1 MVQVSVNCVTRRAA
15 GALAAQAAACATHF
29 FGARGNPTISPMI
42 SRTRLRATAIGGAL
56 AGAALLLSPAAPA
69 QSVAASPPSA
79 IAPTA
84 DSGEAIAIARAGR
97 YDDALDL
104 LRALRAAAPADA
116 GLLHDEIAVLGW
128 AERDAAVLASAAAL
142 DAERAPGFVLDIV
155 AKAARNLRRFDE
167 AALWY
172 RRALERAPDD
182 LDAALGLALT
192 EADRRDQPAAHRA
205 LDRVPASRADQPPAL
220 LARAYVAQGAGHW
233 LEALRCYE
241 QVLASEPKHA
251 GAARGYALALRA
263 LLLPTEA
270 LEFAAEHEGILS
282 EAELSRLR
290 ADEVAL
296 RVRLVTSTPYPPAQ
310 RSEGFRLALA
320 ALDESLAT
328 ITDPAALAAVRS
340 DRVIALAQANLS
352 REALAEFEL
361 LKTATPS
368 PPFEALVAA
377 GRAHLE
383 LGEADSALE
392 LLLAASAQLPSDVE
406 VRFDLVFA
414 YLAADEPRN
423 ALRVA
428 DALTRELPP
437 LTTGPGAVV
446 TKGNPVALRAELVAA
461 LADAYTDRLALA
473 QRRLET
479 LLAAA
484 PNNAEARQELANVY
498 RWRGWLDRSQSEYRQ
513 VLAVNPDALGARAG
527 YAHARLDAAAYGEV
541 ERAVGELERLD
552 AANPTVRRLAERW
565 DVERRSELRLDAADS
580 RSSGTTF
587 GSEQQD
593 ATATWLSQPLGQW
606 RATAHAEY
614 AHAEFPEGEGLL
626 RRTGGGAEF
635 RSERWRTSALVLR
648 RSDDDHDLG
657 LRALGDYRLGDR
669 WRLGASL
676 DLDSSDTPLRGR
688 RLGLTTDVLGAAVEL
703 RPNESGGVTFGWRH
717 REHSDGNEGDS
728 YFAQGWF
735 RLRNDPRF
743 KLDVTG
749 DLAAAANATD
759 QVAYFSPRH
768 DLFALAGV
776 RHTARL
782 YRRDERSL
790 IQVVDLAGG
799 RYDQAGYGSGRL
811 WRLGYRLELDL
822 RGRLRAELGAERA
835 RLFYDGAPEYTTSF
849 TLELGARL

>member
-1 MVQVSVNCVTRRAA
+1 
-15 GALAAQAAACATHF
+15 
-29 FGARGNPTISPMI
+29 MI

-56 AGAALLLSPAAPA
+56 AGAALLLSPAVLA
-69 QSVAASPPSA
+69 QPVAAAPPSA
-79 IAPTA
+79 AAPAA
-84 DSGEAIAIARAGR
+84 DSAQAIAIARAGR
-97 YDDALDL
+97 HDEALEL
-104 LRALRAAAPADA
+104 LRALRTAAPADK

-142 DAERAPGFVLDIV
+142 DADQAPSFVLDIV

-167 AALWY
+167 AVLWY
-172 RRALERAPDD
+172 RRALERGPDD
-182 LDAALGLALT
+182 LDATLGLALT
-192 EADRRDQPAAHRA
+192 EADRRDQPAAQRA
-205 LDRVPASRADQPPAL
+205 LDRVPASRANLPSVL
-220 LARAYVAQGAGHW
+220 LARAYVAQSASHW
-233 LEALRCYE
+233 LEALRSYE
-241 QVLASEPKHA
+241 QVLASEPTHP

-282 EAELSRLR
+282 EAERARLR
-290 ADEVAL
+290 ADEAAL

-310 RSEGFRLALA
+310 RSEGFRRALA
-320 ALDESLAT
+320 ALDETLAT

-340 DRVIALAQANLS
+340 DRVITLAQANLS

-361 LKTATPS
+361 LKAATPS

-383 LGEADSALE
+383 LGEADSALT
-392 LLLAASAQLPSDVE
+392 LLLAASAARPSDVE

-414 YLAADEPRN
+414 YLAADEPRD

-428 DALTRELPP
+428 DALTRELPA
-437 LTTGPGAVV
+437 LQTGPGAVV

-461 LADAYTDRLALA
+461 LADAYTDRLGPA

-541 ERAVGELERLD
+541 ERTVDELTRID
-552 AANPTVRRLAERW
+552 AADPTVRRLAERW
-565 DVERRSELRLDAADS
+565 DVETRSELRLDATDS

-587 GSEQQD
+587 GNEQD
-593 ATATWLSQPLGQW
+593 DVTATWLSQPLGQW
-606 RATAHAEY
+606 RAVALAEY
-614 AHAEFPEGEGLL
+614 AEAEFPEGASVL

-635 RSERWRTSALVLR
+635 RSERWRTSALALR
-648 RSDDDHDLG
+648 RGDDEHDLG
-657 LRALGDYRLGDR
+657 LRTMADYRLGDR
-669 WRLGASL
+669 WRVGASL

-688 RLGLTTDVLGAAVEL
+688 RLGLTTDVLGAAAEL
-703 RPNESGGVTFGWRH
+703 KPNESGGVAFGWRH

-735 RLRNDPRF
+735 RVRNSPRF

-749 DLAAAANATD
+749 DLAAANNATD

-768 DLFALAGV
+768 DLFALAGM

-790 IQVVDLAGG
+790 NQVVDLGGG

-811 WRLGYRLELDL
+811 WRLGYRLEIDL
-822 RGRLRAELGAERA
+822 RGRWRAALGAERA
-835 RLFYDGAPEYTTSF
+835 RMFYDGAPEYTTAF

>member
-1 MVQVSVNCVTRRAA
+1 
-15 GALAAQAAACATHF
+15 
-29 FGARGNPTISPMI
+29 MI
-42 SRTRLRATAIGGAL
+42 SRTRLRATAIGSAL
-56 AGAALLLSPAAPA
+56 AGAALLLSPAVCA
-69 QSVAASPPSA
+69 QSAASPPTAAAPAADSAQA
-79 IAPTA
+79 IAL
-84 DSGEAIAIARAGR
+84 ARAGR
-97 YDDALDL
+97 YDEALEL

-116 GLLHDEIAVLGW
+116 GLSHDEIAVLGW

-142 DAERAPGFVLDIV
+142 DAEAPSFVLNIV
-155 AKAARNLRRFDE
+155 AKAARNLRHFDE

-192 EADRRDQPAAHRA
+192 EADRRDQPAARRA
-205 LDRVPASRADQPPAL
+205 LDRVPASRVDAPSVL
-220 LARAYVAQGAGHW
+220 LARAYVAQAANRW
-233 LEALRCYE
+233 LEALRWYE
-241 QVLASEPKHA
+241 QVLTSEPEHA

-270 LEFAAEHEGILS
+270 LEFAAAHEGILS
-282 EAELSRLR
+282 EAELARLR
-290 ADEVAL
+290 ADEAAL

-310 RSEGFRLALA
+310 RSDGYARALA
-320 ALDESLAT
+320 ALDESLVT
-328 ITDPAALAAVRS
+328 ITDPAARAAVRS

-352 REALAEFEL
+352 REALNEFEL
-361 LKTATPS
+361 LKAAMPS

-383 LGEADSALE
+383 LGEADSALT
-392 LLLAASAQLPSDVE
+392 LLLAASAQQPSDVE

-414 YLAADEPRN
+414 YLAADKPRD

-437 LTTGPGAVV
+437 LEVGPGAIV

-461 LADAYTDRLALA
+461 LADAYTDRLGLA

-541 ERAVGELERLD
+541 ERTVDELERLD
-552 AANPTVRRLAERW
+552 AADPTVRRLAERW
-565 DVERRSELRLDAADS
+565 DVERRSELLLDAADS

-587 GSEQQD
+587 GSEQD
-593 ATATWLSQPLGQW
+593 HVTATWLSRPLGRW
-606 RATAHAEY
+606 RAVAQAEY
-614 AHAEFPEGEGLL
+614 AHAEFPEGEAQL
-626 RRTGGGAEF
+626 RRAGGGAEF

-648 RSDDDHDLG
+648 RGDDDHDVG
-657 LRALGDYRLGDR
+657 LRALTDYRLGDR

-703 RPNESGGVTFGWRH
+703 KPNEMGGMTFGWRH
-717 REHSDGNEGDS
+717 REHSDGNEGDG

-735 RLRNDPRF
+735 RLRNAPRS

-749 DLAAAANATD
+749 DLATASHLTD
-759 QVAYFSPRH
+759 NNAYFSPRH

-790 IQVVDLAGG
+790 IQVVDLGGG

-835 RLFYDGAPEYTTSF
+835 RLFYDGAPEYTTTF

>member
-1 MVQVSVNCVTRRAA
+1 
-15 GALAAQAAACATHF
+15 
-29 FGARGNPTISPMI
+29 MI

-56 AGAALLLSPAAPA
+56 AGVALLLSPAPLRA
-69 QSVAASPPSA
+69 QPVAASPPA
-79 IAPTA
+79 TAAEA
-84 DSGEAIAIARAGR
+84 DSGRAVALARAGR
-97 YDDALDL
+97 YDEALGL
-104 LRALRAAAPADA
+104 LSALRAAAPGDA
-116 GLLHDEIAVLGW
+116 RLLHDEIAVLGW

-142 DAERAPGFVLDIV
+142 DAETAPVFVLNIV

-182 LDAALGLALT
+182 LDATLGLALT
-192 EADRRDQPAAHRA
+192 EADRRDQPAARRA
-205 LDRVPASRADQPPAL
+205 LERVPASRADSATVQ
-220 LARAYVAQGAGHW
+220 LARAYVAQTAGRW
-233 LEALRCYE
+233 LEALHHYE
-241 QVLASEPKHA
+241 QVLASEPAHA

-270 LEFAAEHEGILS
+270 LAFAAEHAGALS
-282 EAELSRLR
+282 DAELARLR
-290 ADEVAL
+290 ADEAAL
-296 RVRLVTSTPYPPAQ
+296 RVRLTTSTPYPPAQ
-310 RSEGFRLALA
+310 RSEGYRNALS

-328 ITDPAALAAVRS
+328 ITDPAALTAVRS
-340 DRVIALAQANLS
+340 DRVIALAHANMS
-352 REALAEFEL
+352 HEALAEFAL
-361 LKTATPS
+361 LEAATPS

-377 GRAHLE
+377 GRAHLD
-383 LGEADSALE
+383 LGEADAALA
-392 LLLAASAQLPSDVE
+392 LLLAASAQRPSDVE

-414 YLAADEPRN
+414 YLAADEPQS

-437 LTTGPGAVV
+437 LKVGPGAVV
-446 TKGNPVALRAELVAA
+446 TKGNPVALRAEVVAA
-461 LADAYTDRLALA
+461 LADAYTDQLASA

-513 VLAVNPDALGARAG
+513 VLAVNPEALDARAG
-527 YAHARLDAAAYGEV
+527 YAHARLDVAAYREV
-541 ERAVGELERLD
+541 EREMRELESLD
-552 AANPTVRRLAERW
+552 AASPAVRRLAERW

-587 GSEQQD
+587 GSEQED
-593 ATATWLSQPLGQW
+593 ATATWLSPPLGQW
-606 RATAHAEY
+606 RAVAQAEHAR
-614 AHAEFPEGEGLL
+614 ADFPEGEGLL
-626 RRTGGGAEF
+626 RRAGGGAEF
-635 RSERWRTSALVLR
+635 RSERWRSSALVLR
-648 RSDDDHDLG
+648 RSDGDHDLG
-657 LRALGDYRLGDR
+657 LRAATDYRLGDR

-676 DLDSSDTPLRGR
+676 DIDSSDTPLRGR
-688 RLGLTTDVLGAAVEL
+688 RLGLTTDVLAAAVEL

-717 REHSDGNEGDS
+717 REHSDGNEGDG

-735 RLRNDPRF
+735 RVRNDPRF

-749 DLAAAANATD
+749 DLATAAHVTD

-782 YRRDERSL
+782 YRRGERNL
-790 IQVVDLAGG
+790 NQVVDLAAG
-799 RYDQAGYGSGRL
+799 RYDQAGYSSGRL

-835 RLFYDGAPEYTTSF
+835 RMFYDGVPEHTTSV
-849 TLELGARL
+849 TLELMARL